1 MRPCWF
7 LSILLSALSVDAE
20 PVTVGVASNFIA
32 PMEELVAAF
41 EQATGHVVQVSS
53 ASTGVLYAAA
63 RNGAR
68 YAALLAAD
76 SERPQRLEAEG
87 VAVAGTRFTYAIGS
101 LVLWSADPRLAGS
114 DCRSAL
120 DELGT
125 RRLAIANPV
134 TAPYGAAAK
143 TFLQQAGMWEQVQ
156 SNLVF
161 GQNIAQTMQFVATR
175 NASLGL
181 VATSQTHSAQLP
193 DATCQWAVPLSM
205 HPPIEQQAVLLQRP
219 GDNAIGVAF
228 LEFIRGPEGR
238 AIIRSS
244 GYEVPD

>member
-7 LSILLSALSVDAE
+7 LSLLLLAPSVDAE

-41 EQATGHVVQVSS
+41 EQATGEIVQVSP

-76 SERPQRLEAEG
+76 SERPRRLEEEG

-101 LVLWSADPRLAGS
+101 LVLWSADPRLAGG

-120 DELGT
+120 NELGT

-143 TFLQQAGMWEQVQ
+143 TFLQHADLWEQVQ

-161 GQNIAQTMQFVATR
+161 GQNIAQTLQFVATR

-181 VATSQTHSAQLP
+181 VEASQTHSEQLP

-219 GDNAIGVAF
+219 GDNAIGAAF